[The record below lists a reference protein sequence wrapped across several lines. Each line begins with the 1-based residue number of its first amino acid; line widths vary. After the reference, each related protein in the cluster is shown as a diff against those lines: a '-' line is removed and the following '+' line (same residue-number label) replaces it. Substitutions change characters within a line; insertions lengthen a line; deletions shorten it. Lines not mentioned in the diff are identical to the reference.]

1 MPVEVSET
9 PSNDLAGHR
18 IVQKFFTQACSTIFS
33 DRWRYHHFW
42 ITDFIFYQ
50 WDNALC
56 YWGRIEI
63 ETFNL
68 IWEIFKKRR
77 LLCLFMHILL
87 AVEHILTSVIT
98 SLESLLGIWNVITS
112 EAKKSPI
119 YILNHFTT
127 FLSFFFFF
135 PNCWDLLQC

>member
-1 MPVEVSET
+1 MLLRE
-9 PSNDLAGHR
+9 NWNR
-18 IVQKFFTQACSTIFS
+18 N
-33 DRWRYHHFW
+33 R
-42 ITDFIFYQ
+42 
-50 WDNALC
+50 
-56 YWGRIEI
+56 
-63 ETFNL
+63 NL
-68 IWEIFKKRR
+68 IWEIFKNRR

-119 YILNHFTT
+119 YILNYFTT

-135 PNCWDLLQC
+135 SKLLESFTMLGLPSIIYFPTARDLQQDSSNKILKKRSYSVAISSSETNEVWRES